1 MASSAP
7 SFKDVAISAAL
18 KAGELLRERLSPQQ
32 KIIYKG
38 EVDLATE
45 ADFLSQELIASY
57 LSKNFPD
64 HGILAEENLEEKT
77 EAEFLWIID
86 PLDGTTNYA
95 HGYPI
100 FSISIGLESQ
110 REIVLGV
117 VYDPNFDEL
126 FVAERGGGAYL
137 NNQVIEV
144 SKTAKLPKSLLAT
157 GFPYWTRERPGKLF
171 QHFQAFSMKAQGI
184 RRAGSA
190 SLDLCALACGRI
202 DGFWEEGLKPWDTA
216 AGKIIVEEAGGT
228 LSKFDG
234 SSFDIRRPEVVATN
248 GLIHPEMLQVL
259 SQPS

>member
-7 SFKDVAISAAL
+7 NFKDIATSTAL
-18 KAGELLRERLSPQQ
+18 KAGKLLRERLPSQQ
-32 KIIYKG
+32 KISYKG

-45 ADFLSQELIASY
+45 ADFASQKLIASS
-57 LSKNFPD
+57 LRKNFPD
-64 HGILAEENLEEKT
+64 HGILAEENLEEKG

-100 FSISIGLESQ
+100 FSVSIGLEAHG
-110 REIVLGV
+110 EVILGV

-137 NNQVIEV
+137 NNKPIEV
-144 SKTAKLPKSLLAT
+144 SKTAELAKSLLAT
-157 GFPYWTRERPGKLF
+157 GFPYWTRERPERLF
-171 QHFQAFSMKAQGI
+171 KNFQAFSLKAQGI

-234 SSFDIRRPEVVATN
+234 SPFDIRVPEVVATN
-248 GLIHPEMLQVL
+248 SLIHSQMLEVL
-259 SQPS
+259 KE